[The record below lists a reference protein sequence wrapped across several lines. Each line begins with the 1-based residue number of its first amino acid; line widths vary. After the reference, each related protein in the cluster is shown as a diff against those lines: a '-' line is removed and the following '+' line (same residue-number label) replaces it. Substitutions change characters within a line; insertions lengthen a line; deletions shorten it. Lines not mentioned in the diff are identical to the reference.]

1 MMHYKREMGMKN
13 FVLAGVFAATMSVS
27 ATAAETVNLDIINKI
42 RDEGFNR
49 SQVME
54 TLQHLTDGI
63 GPRLTGSPAMLE
75 ANNWTRDK
83 LTEWGL
89 EDARLEGFEF
99 GYGWT
104 AERSE
109 VFMTAPRRTQL
120 YALPL
125 TWHPGTD
132 GVVEGEVIHAPI
144 RSADDFAKWEGK
156 LSGKIVMVHS
166 VPTQK
171 APSNH
176 VFTRHDDE
184 ALEKMT
190 DYSVPTGDPEAGT
203 EGWRKYKSFF
213 YELEQFLAK
222 EGAIAMVR
230 RSPRKAM
237 LIEATSYQYKAGKN
251 ATIPGVGMAWE
262 HYSRMARMLE
272 NGENVRMSIDVDAT
286 FYTEDTKSYSTLADI
301 PGKGRRPEVVLAGAH
316 LDSWFVGDGAADD
329 GAGVAVVM
337 EAVRILK
344 AIGVEPKRT
353 IRVGLWGGEE
363 QGYYGSQQYVMDH
376 LVERPEN
383 NDEKLQYMGSY
394 EKYYGQ
400 FPMTLKPEYDR
411 FSAYFNLD
419 NGSGKIR
426 GVYGEGNAAIVPIF
440 KEWLKPFHDLG
451 ADTVTLNST
460 GGTDHE
466 PFDDIGLPGF
476 QFIQDPLDYGSQL
489 HHSQVDTFDH
499 VYEKDLKQASVI
511 MAAFIYNAAM
521 RDEKLPRKPMPVAPQ
536 APVIEE

>member
-1 MMHYKREMGMKN
+1 MKQ
-13 FVLAGVFAATMSVS
+13 FLKAGLLTVAFSLAAHG
-27 ATAAETVNLDIINKI
+27 AEDVDMDIVNKI

-49 SQVME
+49 SQVMT
-54 TLQHLTDGI
+54 TLRHLTDNI
-63 GPRLTGSPAMLE
+63 GPRLTGSPALVE
-75 ANNWTRDK
+75 ANNWTKDK
-83 LTEWGL
+83 LTAWGL
-89 EDARLEGFEF
+89 ENARLEGFEF
-99 GYGWT
+99 GYGWSG
-104 AERSE
+104 ERSE

-132 GVVEGEVIHAPI
+132 GVIEGDVIFAPM
-144 RSADDFAKWEGK
+144 SSSKDFKKWEGK
-156 LSGKIVMVHS
+156 LAGKIVMVNS
-166 VPTQK
+166 MPKQK
-171 APSNH
+171 PPSNK

-184 ALEKMT
+184 SLTETHEFNIPNDDA
-190 DYSVPTGDPEAGT
+190 DNSG

-237 LIEATSYQYKAGKN
+237 LIEATSYQYKAGKS

-262 HYSRMARMLE
+262 HYARM
-272 NGENVRMSIDVDAT
+272 VRMIEAGDNVKLSIDVDAT
-286 FYTEDTKSYSTLADI
+286 FYTEDTKSYSTIADI
-301 PGKGRRPEVVLAGAH
+301 PGKGRRPEIVMAGGH

-344 AIGVEPKRT
+344 AIGVEPNRT
-353 IRVGLWGGEE
+353 IRVALWGGEE

-376 LVERPEN
+376 LVSRPEN
-383 NDEKLQYMGSY
+383 TDEKLQYMGSY
-394 EKYYGQ
+394 ERHYNQ
-400 FPMTLKPEYDR
+400 FPMTLKPDYDR
-411 FSAYFNLD
+411 FAAYFNLD

-426 GVYGEGNAAIVPIF
+426 GIYGEGNAAIVPIF
-440 KEWLKPFHDLG
+440 QEWLKPFHDLG
-451 ADTVTLNST
+451 AETVTLNAT

-466 PFDDIGLPGF
+466 PFDDVGLPGF

-489 HHSQVDTFDH
+489 HHSQIDTFDH

-511 MAAFIYNAAM
+511 MASFLYNAAM
-521 RDEKLPRKPMPVAPQ
+521 RDEKLPRKPMPVAPT
-536 APVIEE
+536 VEDGEEE

>member
-1 MMHYKREMGMKN
+1 MRN
-13 FVLAGVFAATMSVS
+13 LVLAGVFVAAMSMS
-27 ATAAETVNLDIINKI
+27 AQAAETVDLDVINKI

-75 ANNWTRDK
+75 ANNWTKDK

-89 EDARLEGFEF
+89 ENARLEGFEF

-125 TWHPGTD
+125 TWHPGTN
-132 GVVEGEVIHAPI
+132 GVIEGEVIHAPI
-144 RSADDFAKWEGK
+144 SSADDFSKWEGK

-166 VPTQK
+166 VPQQK
-171 APSNH
+171 PPSNK
-176 VFTRHDDE
+176 VFTRHDDSS
-184 ALEKMT
+184 LEKIGEYT
-190 DYSVPTGDPEAGT
+190 VPTGDPEVGT

-251 ATIPGVGMAWE
+251 ATIPGIGMSWE
-262 HYSRMARMLE
+262 HYSRMARMIE
-272 NGENVRMSIDVDAT
+272 NDETVRMSIDVDAT

-301 PGKGRRPEVVLAGAH
+301 PGKGRRPEIVLAGGH

-344 AIGVEPKRT
+344 AIGVEPRRT

-376 LVERPEN
+376 LVDRPEN
-383 NDEKLQYMGSY
+383 KDEKLQYMGSY
-394 EKYYGQ
+394 EKHYGQ
-400 FPMTLKPEYDR
+400 FPMILKPEYDR
-411 FSAYFNLD
+411 FAAYFNLD
-419 NGSGKIR
+419 NGAGKIR

-440 KEWLKPFHDLG
+440 QEWLKPFHDLG
-451 ADTVTLNST
+451 AKTVTLNAT

-489 HHSQVDTFDH
+489 HHSQIDTFDH

-521 RDEKLPRKPMPVAPQ
+521 RDEKLPRKPMPVAP
-536 APVIEE
+536 AVSVVEE

>member
-1 MMHYKREMGMKN
+1 MRN
-13 FVLAGVFAATMSVS
+13 LFNAGVMAVTM
-27 ATAAETVNLDIINKI
+27 AITAQANEAVDLDVINKI

-54 TLQHLTDGI
+54 VLQHLTDNI

-75 ANNWTRDK
+75 ANNWTKDK

-89 EDARLEGFEF
+89 ENARLEGFEF

-104 AERSE
+104 AERVE

-125 TWHPGTD
+125 TWHPGTE
-132 GVVEGEVIHAPI
+132 GVIEGDVIFAPI
-144 RSADDFAKWEGK
+144 RSKDDFAKWEDK
-156 LSGKIVMVHS
+156 LAGKIVMVHS
-166 VPTQK
+166 VPKQK
-171 APSNH
+171 PPTNK
-176 VFTRHDDE
+176 VFTRHDSESLDK
-184 ALEKMT
+184 LE
-190 DYSVPTGDPEAGT
+190 DYSIPTGDPEVGA

-237 LIEATSYQYKAGKN
+237 LIEATSYQYKAGKS
-251 ATIPGVGMAWE
+251 ATIPGIGMAWE
-262 HYSRMARMLE
+262 HYSRMARLLE
-272 NGENVRMSIDVDAT
+272 AGETVKLSIDVDAT

-301 PGKGRRPEVVLAGAH
+301 PGKGRRPEVVLAGGH

-344 AIGVEPKRT
+344 AIGIEPKRT

-376 LVERPEN
+376 LVERPIN
-383 NDEKLQYMGSY
+383 DDEKLEYMGTY

-419 NGSGKIR
+419 NGGGKIR

-440 KEWLKPFHDLG
+440 SEWLKPFHDLG
-451 ADTVTLNST
+451 ADTVTLNAT

-466 PFDDIGLPGF
+466 PFDDVGLPGF
-476 QFIQDPLDYGSQL
+476 QFIQDPLNYGSQL
-489 HHSQVDTFDH
+489 HHSQIDTFDH
-499 VYEKDLKQASVI
+499 VYEEDLKQAAVI
-511 MAAFIYNAAM
+511 MASFIYNAAM
-521 RDEKLPRKPMPVAPQ
+521 RDDKLPRKPMPKAPE
-536 APVIEE
+536 PTVVEE